1 LNREGAEIA
10 KEGKRNKAIATDEQG
25 LTGMKK
31 DFLGCLRDLRV
42 FAVKRTFE

>member
-25 LTGMKK
+25 LTRMKK
-31 DFLGCLRDLRV
+31 DFLGRLRGEKD
-42 FAVKRTFE
+42 F